1 MRRGETTD
9 AILATHWRRWARNVL
24 LLPRL
29 WHLFLMLYFQD
40 WFDRSLGY
48 LTDNTQPTTLSIF
61 HTATF
66 TLTVPPFSLGSYRT
80 FFFFFLILDSDVLG
94 WTISENSTKKQKN
107 YKLWSFVLF
116 FLFFPFCV
124 SVVCSCSV
132 HVSAKT
138 GWDIVTYL
146 PQLHL
151 TAALHN
157 FQ

>member
-1 MRRGETTD
+1 MQ
-9 AILATHWRRWARNVL
+9 ILATHWHRWARNVL
-24 LLPRL
+24 FLPRL

-40 WFDRSLGY
+40 WFNRSLGY

-66 TLTVPPFSLGSYRT
+66 TLTVQPFSLGSYRT
-80 FFFFFLILDSDVLG
+80 FFFFFF
-94 WTISENSTKKQKN
+94 NSWQWRTWMNNIWKLNQKTKK
-107 YKLWSFVLF
+107 YKLWSCFCF
-116 FLFFPFCV
+116 FSPLSFFFPFCV